1 MKVKIEDLGTSYRI
15 YELAYTEPLRWPTG
29 EEFIVSYANAKYLFN
44 QKQLQHLQSNEFLF
58 NLSRSRI
65 SYAMKVFGGNPR
77 MFADEDIDEVIKEMQ
92 ANEAAAVPVD
102 GATLTPKFADAEV
115 TAEATADAEV
125 TAEATAEATTDAV

>member
-44 QKQLQHLQSNEFLF
+44 QNQLHQLNNDSGTFLF

-77 MFADEDIDEVIKEMQ
+77 MFAEEDIDGVIKEMQ
-92 ANEAAAVPVD
+92 ANEAAAVD
-102 GATLTPKFADAEV
+102 GATLTPKFVDGV
-115 TAEATADAEV
+115 TDDVTTEATADAV
-125 TAEATAEATTDAV
+125 